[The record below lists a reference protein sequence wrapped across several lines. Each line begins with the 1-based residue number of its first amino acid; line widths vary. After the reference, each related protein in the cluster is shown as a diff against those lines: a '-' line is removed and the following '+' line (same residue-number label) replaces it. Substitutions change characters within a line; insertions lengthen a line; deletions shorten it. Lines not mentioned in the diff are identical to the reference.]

1 QIQHA
6 VTTRDVNLKRRI
18 ERPAKH
24 PVWSTM
30 DAEYQR
36 ALPIARAA
44 GRPHQPTLNLRA
56 VEAAEYELVGND
68 EPHRSNQRVVMRAHP
83 THGEHTGSRTSP
95 DFRRPQRGAEGH
107 DKRKRDLASET
118 LRSITDTETADL
130 KWNVGEQR
138 RTANISQVHIEIRKC
153 ADDLA
158 LRAVNPK
165 ATDLAAVRSNA
176 KQRRVTLVVREIHDP
191 AAIGRP
197 MWIANTTVLIDC

>member
-1 QIQHA
+1 NTHSTTVDPRIPLQRFVNTSHQIAIITAAPLAQRPIRKLLPVTTRPARVQIQHA

-130 KWNVGEQR
+130 KWNVG
-138 RTANISQVHIEIRKC
+138 
-153 ADDLA
+153 
-158 LRAVNPK
+158 
-165 ATDLAAVRSNA
+165 
-176 KQRRVTLVVREIHDP
+176 
-191 AAIGRP
+191 
-197 MWIANTTVLIDC
+197 